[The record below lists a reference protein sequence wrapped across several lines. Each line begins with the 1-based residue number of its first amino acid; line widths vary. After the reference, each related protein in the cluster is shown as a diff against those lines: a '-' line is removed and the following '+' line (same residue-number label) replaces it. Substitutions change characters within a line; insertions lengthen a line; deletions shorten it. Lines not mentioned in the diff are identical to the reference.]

1 MLRGFILLAVS
12 LLVGGCAA
20 LAPIAPAAGSLLTG
34 PPAPEIHGQ
43 TGVTLSQDNFLVV
56 RTNVYGQSKG
66 FSLLG
71 FITIV
76 PATLTK
82 SIDRMYAS
90 AQMRLDHPQAVA
102 NLIVER
108 SSSYWILFGI
118 PKVEVHA
125 DIVEFRPPAKTNQSV
140 QSASANPNLLGE
152 IRDEPMVEFPAWLTA
167 PDHHCQ
173 F

>member
-1 MLRGFILLAVS
+1 MFRGLILLAGS

-20 LAPIAPAAGSLLTG
+20 LAPMAPAAGSLLTG
-34 PPAPEIHGQ
+34 PPAPELHEQ
-43 TGVTLSQDNFLVV
+43 TSVNLAQDNFLVV

-76 PATLTK
+76 PANLTTA
-82 SIDRMYAS
+82 INRMYAS
-90 AQMRLDHPQAVA
+90 AQISLYRPQTVA
-102 NLIVER
+102 NSIVER

-118 PKVEVHA
+118 PKAEVHA
-125 DIVEFRPPAKTNQSV
+125 DIVEFRPAVTTNQPV
-140 QSASANPNLLGE
+140 KPFAANPNPPGGN
-152 IRDEPMVEFPAWLTA
+152 RDGPRVESPAWLTA